1 MQVYLETYGC
11 QMNEYDS
18 ELVRTIL
25 ANGSFQMTSTLEE
38 ADVVLLNTCAIRE
51 SAHERIYGRLGHL
64 GALKKSNPR
73 LIVGLL
79 GCMAQSLKQELLDE
93 HPILDLVAGP
103 DAYRKLPR
111 LIHAMCDTGRKG
123 LEIDLSEYE
132 TYDDVAPQ
140 RVPGVNAWIA
150 CMRGCDNFCTF
161 CVVPYTR
168 GRERSRDA
176 ESIVAETRQLAAA
189 GHKQVT
195 LLGQNVNSYRF
206 EGTDFAQLLLRVADV
221 DGIERV
227 RFTSPHPKDFPR
239 PLLQAIRSHP
249 KLCKQIHLPLQ
260 AGNDAVL
267 ERMRRTYTRAE
278 FLALVDEIRAT
289 IPEVCLSTDVIC
301 GFPGEDEAAFEDT
314 VEVLSRVR
322 FDSAFIFKYSQRQN
336 TIAQRKF
343 TDDVE
348 EDVKTARV
356 VRLNAIQ
363 KQVSLERHRAYVGRT
378 LPVLLERPSRKSP
391 HDLLGRDDGNH
402 CVVLPGAGLRV
413 GSLLPVRILAA
424 SAHTLLGEALAP
436 TASPA

>member
-18 ELVRTIL
+18 ELVRTLL
-25 ANGSFQMTSTLEE
+25 ANGSFRMTSSVDE

-64 GALKKSNPR
+64 GTMKKRNPR

-79 GCMAQSLKQELLDE
+79 GCMAQSLKQELLDT
-93 HPILDLVAGP
+93 HPILDLVVGP

-111 LIHAMCDTGRKG
+111 LLHAVCDTGHRG

-140 RVPGVNAWIA
+140 RVAGVNAWIA

-168 GRERSRDA
+168 GRERSRDPD
-176 ESIVAETRQLAAA
+176 SIVEETRELASA

-206 EGTDFAQLLLRVADV
+206 EATDFAALLLRVADV
-221 DGIERV
+221 EGIERV

-267 ERMRRTYTRAE
+267 ERMRRTYTRQE
-278 FLALVDEIRAT
+278 FLDLVDEIRAT
-289 IPEVCLSTDVIC
+289 IPGVCLSTDVIC
-301 GFPGEDEAAFEDT
+301 GFPGEDDAAFEDT
-314 VEVLSRVR
+314 LGVMARVR
-322 FDSAFIFKYSQRQN
+322 FDSAFVFKYSERRN
-336 TIAQRKF
+336 TIAQRRF

-348 EDVKTARV
+348 ESVKTARV
-356 VRLNAIQ
+356 VRVNAVQ
-363 KQVSLERHRAYVGRT
+363 KQISLERHRALVGST
-378 LPVLLERPSRKSP
+378 LQVLLEGPSRKSP
-391 HDLLGRDDGNH
+391 ADLLGRDDGNH
-402 CVVLPGAGLRV
+402 CVVLPGAGLAP
-413 GSLLPVRILAA
+413 GSLVPVRILAA
-424 SAHTLLGEALAP
+424 SAHTLLGAAVT
-436 TASPA
+436 TAKTPS